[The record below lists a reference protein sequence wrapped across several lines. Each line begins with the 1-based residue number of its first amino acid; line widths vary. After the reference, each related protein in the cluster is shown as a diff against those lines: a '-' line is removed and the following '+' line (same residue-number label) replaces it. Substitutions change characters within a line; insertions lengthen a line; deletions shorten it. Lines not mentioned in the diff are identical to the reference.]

1 MTTRDVCRIT
11 HSVVF
16 EEGATMTPNSEQVEK
31 DAKRVANII
40 IASIKE
46 EENAEIREAILSELS
61 EALSQPPTVTA
72 EELAKNLTENY
83 FPDELMRSGAIQMI
97 LRGISIA
104 TAPLQSEVT
113 QLRKELETVKQASLL
128 DARTAKSHIEEQEKE
143 IAELTAEVE
152 RMKRECFTPE
162 EAAAYARYCKSPQF
176 AQNPM
181 SASYWKA
188 SRGKGSGDQP
198 NVG

>member
-1 MTTRDVCRIT
+1 
-11 HSVVF
+11 
-16 EEGATMTPNSEQVEK
+16 MTPNSEQVEK

-113 QLRKELETVKQASLL
+113 QLRKELA
-128 DARTAKSHIEEQEKE
+128 
-143 IAELTAEVE
+143 IAEEAARLGKLSIHEQFLATNKMAETIVENQRLTAEVE
-152 RMKRECFTPE
+152 RLEQELYQRYVSWTTELGNEVEPFE
-162 EAAAYARYCKSPQF
+162 E
-176 AQNPM
+176 
-181 SASYWKA
+181 WKA
-188 SRGKGSGDQP
+188 SRRR
-198 NVG
+198 